1 MHVARSRCPQE
12 FSILAACMKFTEAC
26 GEIVDECERAGQV
39 PDELLSDMLEEVMD
53 YCETLQHFSQK
64 RKTAI
69 VEMEKHNLEE
79 FRRLHQSV
87 ENRANVETNL
97 TAVGTAGGA
106 VAAAAAGPVGL
117 VAAALL
123 GLAAGYSLRTRRDA
137 ANRVQQSW
145 WRTFKPKMCPFS
157 ASSIFPRVAGAFW
170 QSQPVQDFWHDPWL
184 RCMEAFAK
192 NLDDAIERIAEGA
205 LCSHQAPPGDDLG
218 RDPRCADEPPA
229 LQNYMRG
236 ISEDTFT
243 KRFFKC
249 AACNPWNSAGG
260 SSLVDGVGSFAFS
273 MCRVCSC
280 PLSKDW
286 RALLAGFRRCQTTC

>member
-64 RKTAI
+64 RKDNVTAI

-79 FRRLHQSV
+79 FRRVHQSV

-137 ANRVQQSW
+137 ANRVQQSLVENIQA
-145 WRTFKPKMCPFS
+145 KN
-157 ASSIFPRVAGAFW
+157 V
-170 QSQPVQDFWHDPWL
+170 PVQCLVHL
-184 RCMEAFAK
+184 SEGCRCILAVSA
-192 NLDDAIERIAEGA
+192 
-205 LCSHQAPPGDDLG
+205 
-218 RDPRCADEPPA
+218 CA
-229 LQNYMRG
+229 R
-236 ISEDTFT
+236 
-243 KRFFKC
+243 
-249 AACNPWNSAGG
+249 
-260 SSLVDGVGSFAFS
+260 
-273 MCRVCSC
+273 
-280 PLSKDW
+280 
-286 RALLAGFRRCQTTC
+286 LLA